1 MMSSKHDDPCAKI
14 SQLQKRGQGWS
25 EEEENGVK
33 LKKYTKIPVGKK
45 KSERKQN
52 MQKWKRESV
61 GTQRE
66 LREWLVST
74 LQSCAHLAYH
84 STGPIRMPEQP
95 QNSLSRSK
103 NMVMPWTHGY
113 RKEKLYS

>member
-1 MMSSKHDDPCAKI
+1 
-14 SQLQKRGQGWS
+14 
-25 EEEENGVK
+25 
-33 LKKYTKIPVGKK
+33 
-45 KSERKQN
+45 
-52 MQKWKRESV
+52 MQKWKRERV